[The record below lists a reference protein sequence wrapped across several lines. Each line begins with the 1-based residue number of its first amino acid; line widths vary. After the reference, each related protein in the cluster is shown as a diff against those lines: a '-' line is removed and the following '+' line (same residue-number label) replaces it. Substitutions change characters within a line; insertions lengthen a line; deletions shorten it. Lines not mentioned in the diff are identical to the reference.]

1 MMLRICLSLDCY
13 EVLLDNCV
21 ERASTVC
28 GALLAGRRV
37 GEDVIVRCSEQ
48 EADILHKT
56 FERCSPMDRRVE
68 IAISDAYTEAL
79 R

>member
-21 ERASTVC
+21 ERASTAYR
-28 GALLAGRRV
+28 ALLAGRRV
-37 GEDVIVRCSEQ
+37 GKDVIVRCSEQ
-48 EADILHKT
+48 EADILRKT
-56 FERCSPMDRRVE
+56 FERYSPMDRRVE